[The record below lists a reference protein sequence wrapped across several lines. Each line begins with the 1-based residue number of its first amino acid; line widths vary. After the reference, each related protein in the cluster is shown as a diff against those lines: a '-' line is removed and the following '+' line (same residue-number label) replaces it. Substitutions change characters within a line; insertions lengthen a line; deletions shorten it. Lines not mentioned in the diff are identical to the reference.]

1 MNISYDPNYDV
12 MYLKFS
18 DGKIVDTIEVEANVL
33 IDYGPQGEILG
44 IEIIDASKL
53 TKANPLHEI
62 VIKIQDKA
70 EA

>member
-12 MYLKFS
+12 MYLKFC

-33 IDYGPQGEILG
+33 IDYGPQGEIMG